1 MSLNYSFASPDTL
14 LQELSRCEGQLADW
28 LAGSERNA
36 QLFARDPIAAMR
48 AANLDLAEDTLRELE
63 EITSSIARRIKQAA

>member
-1 MSLNYSFASPDTL
+1 MSLNSSYASPDL
-14 LQELSRCEGQLADW
+14 IQELSRCESQLTDW

-63 EITSSIARRIKQAA
+63 QITNSIARKIKQAA